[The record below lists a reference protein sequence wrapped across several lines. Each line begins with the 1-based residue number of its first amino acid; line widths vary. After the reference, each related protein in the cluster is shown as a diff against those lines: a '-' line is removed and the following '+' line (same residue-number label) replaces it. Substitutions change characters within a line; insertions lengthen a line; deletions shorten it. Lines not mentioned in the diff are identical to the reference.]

1 MQTIKS
7 VKTLDAAAATVNLA
21 ALDFDGNLGAIAA
34 VLARLDEQA
43 EERGSVD
50 LRIVVFPE
58 LCSTGPG
65 AEDAFLRPAVLKRA
79 LAATLAAAKS
89 VGPDV
94 VATVGLPLAFEGA
107 VYKATAVLR
116 DGTVRGFV
124 CASTLA
130 KPSEARQF
138 ATWPSG
144 KVAELNIGGRAVPV
158 GDLAFVESGTSF
170 AVRTLAE
177 LATEAGERLDP
188 FAAPET
194 LDEKALYAAFD
205 KREISEDEE
214 DAAFWES
221 LAVGKSGEDASTSTV
236 GGISEITE
244 ESAID
249 KGGEIAEDSTLG
261 EGGETAKESP
271 TDEDDETAGNLPTSG
286 DSETTK
292 KTPFNEGGEATGD
305 LPVGEVGEPAE
316 NLPLSEDGGIAQDL
330 AGGSD
335 EENADV
341 VDDETSRPF
350 DRPTSLARLV
360 VEGVLIDAT
369 LGSGRVDAVLCPSA
383 TPFAIGRRERVER
396 ILAKISRRDRNLIVY
411 STPVGVESGAAI
423 FDGGSAL
430 ALDGDVRTAS
440 RFPFVAATFAV
451 NRVESTKTFRFLAS
465 KTNENAKTALN
476 SKELQNVETEKTK
489 EVERGASENESAELA
504 EIIEIAQMMQDAEI
518 AQTLNFDA
526 LDLFE
531 LARLAEINADA
542 EAALAEGD
550 VLTLTSEVCVDWGG
564 EEFCELEEGLEGW
577 ELDDDAP
584 FEEFAR
590 ATALGLF
597 DYMRKSRSRG
607 FALSLSGGADSAT
620 VAALIR
626 FGVKLGRRQLGTRLF
641 LRWLT
646 RYFSA
651 NGALDVF
658 PALASLDAELG
669 EAADAFEN
677 GDASRLAVY
686 LSHSDDAFEPA
697 LHSALESALHSA
709 VEEALLTVGE
719 PTQEVYF
726 GDSAHPVG
734 EEKSAQVAEKEEN
747 AQNAETEKT
756 GNAAESQDAE
766 SVEKTQNKE
775 NEQDAENRA
784 FGGGAIGKEIESET
798 DVLGELEEA
807 GVAKILDGLGEMGKI
822 DGLGGLPQEIDG
834 GENEPSEVGESD
846 RELDALFETLLT
858 SGEPSA
864 SATSCELWA
873 ALEDAL
879 ERRIVEPL
887 LTTVYQA
894 TRNSGDVT
902 RTAAREV
909 AEFCGAKHFEFNVDG
924 IVEAYKTLV
933 ADATGSPFD
942 WTTDDLALQ
951 NIQARSRGPSVW
963 LLANRSGRLLLSTG
977 NRSEVACGYAT
988 MDGDTCGGLSPI
1000 AGIDKAFVR
1009 KWLIWAEKTGALLD
1023 FDDQG
1028 NEIRFKAPALSFI
1041 NDQQPT
1047 AELRPVE
1054 AKQTDEADLMPYAV
1068 LNLFERALIRD
1079 RLDLDAAISRVRTE
1093 AAEAG
1098 IVVDDETLTGWGVRF
1113 ARLWARTQWKRQRY
1127 APGFPIDDYDLS
1139 PNSWTRYPIL
1149 SEGFERE
1156 IADLQGR

>member
-21 ALDFDGNLGAIAA
+21 TLDFDGNLNAIAA
-34 VLARLDEQA
+34 VLAQLDAQA
-43 EERGSVD
+43 EERGPVD

-79 LAATLAAAKS
+79 LATTLAAAKS

-116 DGTVRGFV
+116 DGAVRGFV

-144 KVAELNIGGRAVPV
+144 KVAKLNIGGNSVPV
-158 GDLAFVESGTSF
+158 GDLAFIESGTSF

-177 LATEAGERLDP
+177 LATEAEERLDP
-188 FAAPET
+188 FVAPET
-194 LDEKALYAAFD
+194 LDEKTLYAAFD
-205 KREISEDEE
+205 EREVGEDEE

-221 LAVGKSGEDASTSTV
+221 LAVEETGEDASTSTV
-236 GGISEITE
+236 GGINEIAE
-244 ESAID
+244 EPAID
-249 KGGEIAEDSTLG
+249 KDGEIAKDSTLG
-261 EGGETAKESP
+261 EGGESAKESS
-271 TDEDDETAGNLPTSG
+271 TAEEDETTGN
-286 DSETTK
+286 
-292 KTPFNEGGEATGD
+292 F
-305 LPVGEVGEPAE
+305 
-316 NLPLSEDGGIAQDL
+316 PLSEDGETAENFSVGEDDETTGGLPIDEDGKVAQDL
-330 AGGSD
+330 TDGWD
-335 EENADV
+335 EANVESAADG
-341 VDDETSRPF
+341 TSRPL
-350 DRPTSLARLV
+350 DGSSSDARLV

-383 TPFAIGRRERVER
+383 FPFAIGRRERIER

-430 ALDGDVRTAS
+430 ALDGDVRTAA

-451 NRVESTKTFRFLAS
+451 NRVESTKTFRFWAS
-465 KTNENAKTALN
+465 KNDENVKTAQN
-476 SKELQNVETEKTK
+476 VKELQGAETEGS
-489 EVERGASENESAELA
+489 ERSASENENAELA
-504 EIIEIAQMMQDAEI
+504 EIIEVAQMMQDAEI

-531 LARLAEINADA
+531 LAQLAEINADA
-542 EAALAEGD
+542 ETALAEGD
-550 VLTLTSEVCVDWGG
+550 VLTLASEVCVGWGD
-564 EEFCELEEGLEGW
+564 EALCELGEGLEGW
-577 ELDDDAP
+577 ELDADAP

-651 NGALDVF
+651 NGALDAF
-658 PALASLDAELG
+658 PALAALDAELG

-677 GDASRLAVY
+677 GDASRLAVF

-709 VEEALLTVGE
+709 VEEALLTVDE

-734 EEKSAQVAEKEEN
+734 EEESAQGVEKEED
-747 AQNAETEKT
+747 AQNAEAEKT
-756 GNAAESQDAE
+756 GNAAESQDVE

-775 NEQDAENRA
+775 KGRDAKNETFED
-784 FGGGAIGKEIESET
+784 GAIGKDDESET
-798 DVLGELEEA
+798 NVLGELEEI
-807 GVAKILDGLGEMGKI
+807 GDVEVLDELGEIGEM
-822 DGLGGLPQEIDG
+822 DELGRWAQQVDG
-834 GENEPSEVGESD
+834 GENEPSKEGESD
-846 RELDALFETLLT
+846 RELDALFETLL
-858 SGEPSA
+858 SGGEPSA

-909 AEFCGAKHFEFNVDG
+909 AEFCGAEHFEFDVDG

-933 ADATGSPFD
+933 ADATGTPFD
-942 WTTDDLALQ
+942 WATDDLALQ

-988 MDGDTCGGLSPI
+988 MDGDTCGGLSPL

-1009 KWLIWAEKTGALLD
+1009 KWLIWAEKTGVLLD
-1023 FDDQG
+1023 FDEQG

-1054 AKQTDEADLMPYAV
+1054 AKQTDEADLMPYTV

>member
-7 VKTLDAAAATVNLA
+7 VKTVDAAAATVNLA
-21 ALDFDGNLGAIAA
+21 SLDFDGNLNAIAA
-34 VLARLDEQA
+34 VLAQLDAQA
-43 EERGSVD
+43 EERGPVD

-65 AEDAFLRPAVLKRA
+65 AEDAFLRPGVLKRA
-79 LAATLAAAKS
+79 LATTLAAAKL
-89 VGPDV
+89 VGSDV

-116 DGTVRGFV
+116 DGAVRGFV
-124 CASTLA
+124 CASKSA
-130 KPSEARQF
+130 KPGEARQF

-144 KVAELNIGGRAVPV
+144 KVATLNIGGNAVPV
-158 GDLAFVESGTSF
+158 GDLAFVEAGMSF

-177 LATEAGERLDP
+177 LETEAGERLDP

-194 LDEKALYAAFD
+194 LDEKTLYSAFGE
-205 KREISEDEE
+205 REVGQDEE

-221 LAVGKSGEDASTSTV
+221 LSVEGAGEDAEDALNGEV
-236 GGISEITE
+236 GGI
-244 ESAID
+244 
-249 KGGEIAEDSTLG
+249 GGIGEDAEDALNG
-261 EGGETAKESP
+261 EVGGIGEDAEDALNGEVGGIGETA
-271 TDEDDETAGNLPTSG
+271 EDALN
-286 DSETTK
+286 
-292 KTPFNEGGEATGD
+292 
-305 LPVGEVGEPAE
+305 GEVGGIGETAE
-316 NLPLSEDGGIAQDL
+316 DALNGEG
-330 AGGSD
+330 
-335 EENADV
+335 V
-341 VDDETSRPF
+341 ETGETL
-350 DRPTSLARLV
+350 DRSASAARLV
-360 VEGVLIDAT
+360 VEGVLTDAT
-369 LGSGRVDAVLCPSA
+369 LGAGRVDAVLCPSA
-383 TPFAIGRRERVER
+383 TPFAIGRRERIER
-396 ILAKISRRDRNLIVY
+396 ILAKISRRDRGLIVY

-423 FDGGSAL
+423 FDGGAAL
-430 ALDGDVRTAS
+430 ALDGDVRTAA
-440 RFPFVAATFAV
+440 RFPFVAATFAT
-451 NRVESTKTFRFLAS
+451 NRV
-465 KTNENAKTALN
+465 
-476 SKELQNVETEKTK
+476 
-489 EVERGASENESAELA
+489 
-504 EIIEIAQMMQDAEI
+504 EI
-518 AQTLNFDA
+518 AQTFNFAETGEVSEIAQSAETARAEETTASAEFAQNANQNDASESNVDA
-526 LDLFE
+526 LGLLE
-531 LARLAEINADA
+531 IARLAEIDA
-542 EAALAEGD
+542 EVAAKLENVDLA
-550 VLTLTSEVCVDWGG
+550 TLKTEVCVGWGG
-564 EEFCELEEGLEGW
+564 EEFCELEEGLDGW
-577 ELDDDAP
+577 ELDSDAP

-620 VAALIR
+620 IAALIR

-651 NGALDVF
+651 SGAFDAF
-658 PALASLDAELG
+658 PALAALDAELG
-669 EAADAFEN
+669 AAADAFEN
-677 GDASRLAVY
+677 GDASRLAVFFAR
-686 LSHSDDAFEPA
+686 SDSEFEPA

-709 VEEALLTVGE
+709 VDEALSGPAQPARE
-719 PTQEVYF
+719 IYF
-726 GDSAHPVG
+726 GDCIDCEESAVGKFDEYSELNGADGKETLAVVDAPPVAL
-734 EEKSAQVAEKEEN
+734 EE
-747 AQNAETEKT
+747 
-756 GNAAESQDAE
+756 DAE
-766 SVEKTQNKE
+766 GERGAASRTFAEDGQTGETLPETKADANAFE
-775 NEQDAENRA
+775 N
-784 FGGGAIGKEIESET
+784 GAGNEISSLDLDESGEF
-798 DVLGELEEA
+798 DVDEL
-807 GVAKILDGLGEMGKI
+807 
-822 DGLGGLPQEIDG
+822 
-834 GENEPSEVGESD
+834 N
-846 RELDALFETLLT
+846 ALFETVL
-858 SGEPSA
+858 SGAAPSTLA
-864 SATSCELWA
+864 GDLFD

-909 AEFCGAKHFEFNVDG
+909 AEFCGATHLEFDVDG

-933 ADATGSPFD
+933 ADATGAPFD

-1000 AGIDKAFVR
+1000 SGIDKAFVR

-1047 AELRPVE
+1047 AELRPAE
-1054 AKQTDEADLMPYAV
+1054 AKQTDEADLMPYTV

-1079 RLDLDAAISRVRTE
+1079 RLELDAAILRVREE

-1098 IVVDDETLTGWGVRF
+1098 IGVDDETLTGWGVRF
-1113 ARLWARTQWKRQRY
+1113 CRLWARTQWKRQRY
-1127 APGFPIDDYDLS
+1127 APGFPIDDYDLA

-1156 IADLQGR
+1156 IADLQER

>member
-21 ALDFDGNLGAIAA
+21 SLDFDGNLKAIAA
-34 VLARLDEQA
+34 VLAQLDAQA
-43 EERGSVD
+43 GERGPVD

-79 LAATLAAAKS
+79 LASTLAAAKS
-89 VGPDV
+89 VGPNV

-116 DGTVRGFV
+116 DGAVRGFV

-144 KVAELNIGGRAVPV
+144 KVAKLNIGGNSVPV
-158 GDLAFVESGTSF
+158 GDLAFIESGTSF

-177 LATEAGERLDP
+177 LATEAEERLDP
-188 FAAPET
+188 FVAPET
-194 LDEKALYAAFD
+194 LDEKTLYAAFD
-205 KREISEDEE
+205 EREISQDEE
-214 DAAFWES
+214 DAAFWAT
-221 LAVGKSGEDASTSTV
+221 LTVVGSGEDASTTNETETVEVDEVSKV
-236 GGISEITE
+236 GGI
-244 ESAID
+244 
-249 KGGEIAEDSTLG
+249 
-261 EGGETAKESP
+261 
-271 TDEDDETAGNLPTSG
+271 
-286 DSETTK
+286 
-292 KTPFNEGGEATGD
+292 
-305 LPVGEVGEPAE
+305 GEVGQIGKAGED
-316 NLPLSEDGGIAQDL
+316 SEDGETGQETGNGEDGA
-330 AGGSD
+330 
-335 EENADV
+335 ENADKTPA
-341 VDDETSRPF
+341 DEASQTL
-350 DRPTSLARLV
+350 DRPASAARLV
-360 VEGVLIDAT
+360 VEGVLTDAT
-369 LGSGRVDAVLCPSA
+369 LGSGRVDCVLCPSA

-430 ALDGDVRTAS
+430 ALDGDVRTAT

-451 NRVESTKTFRFLAS
+451 NRVELIKTFQFLSA
-465 KTNENAKTALN
+465 KTNENAKTARI
-476 SKELQNVETEKTK
+476 SKSAQVSQGPETEKAEKT
-489 EVERGASENESAELA
+489 EEAGRDASENKNAEIA

-531 LARLAEINADA
+531 LAQLAEINADA
-542 EAALAEGD
+542 ETALAEGD
-550 VLTLTSEVCVDWGG
+550 VLTLASEVCVGWGD
-564 EEFCELEEGLEGW
+564 EALCELGEGLEGW
-577 ELDDDAP
+577 ELDADAP

-651 NGALDVF
+651 NGALDAF
-658 PALASLDAELG
+658 PALAALDAELG

-677 GDASRLAVY
+677 GDASRLAVF

-709 VEEALLTVGE
+709 VEEALLTVDE

-734 EEKSAQVAEKEEN
+734 EEESAQGVEKEED
-747 AQNAETEKT
+747 AQNAEAEKT
-756 GNAAESQDAE
+756 GNAAESQDVE

-775 NEQDAENRA
+775 KGRDAKNETFED
-784 FGGGAIGKEIESET
+784 GAIGKDDESET
-798 DVLGELEEA
+798 NVLGELEEI
-807 GVAKILDGLGEMGKI
+807 GDVEVLDELGEIGEM
-822 DGLGGLPQEIDG
+822 DELGRWAQQVDG
-834 GENEPSEVGESD
+834 GENEPSKEGESD
-846 RELDALFETLLT
+846 RELDALFETLL
-858 SGEPSA
+858 SGGEPSA

-909 AEFCGAKHFEFNVDG
+909 AEFCGAEHFEFDVDG

-933 ADATGSPFD
+933 ADATGTPFD
-942 WTTDDLALQ
+942 WATDDLALQ

-1009 KWLIWAEKTGALLD
+1009 KWLIWAEKTGVLLD

-1028 NEIRFKAPALSFI
+1028 NEIRFKTPALSFI
-1041 NDQQPT
+1041 SDQQPT
-1047 AELRPVE
+1047 AELRPAE
-1054 AKQTDEADLMPYAV
+1054 AKQTDEADLMPYTV

-1079 RLDLDAAISRVRTE
+1079 RLELDAAISRVRTE

>member
-21 ALDFDGNLGAIAA
+21 SLDFDGNLKAIAA
-34 VLARLDEQA
+34 VLAQLDAQA
-43 EERGSVD
+43 GERGPVD

-79 LAATLAAAKS
+79 LASTLAAAKS
-89 VGPDV
+89 VGPNV

-116 DGTVRGFV
+116 DGAVRGFV

-144 KVAELNIGGRAVPV
+144 KVASLNIEGCAVPV
-158 GDLAFVESGTSF
+158 GDLAFVESGASF

-188 FAAPET
+188 FVAPET
-194 LDEKALYAAFD
+194 LDEKTLYAAFD
-205 KREISEDEE
+205 EREISQDEE
-214 DAAFWES
+214 DAAFWAT
-221 LAVGKSGEDASTSTV
+221 LTVVGSGEDASTTNETETVEVDEVSKV
-236 GGISEITE
+236 GGI
-244 ESAID
+244 
-249 KGGEIAEDSTLG
+249 
-261 EGGETAKESP
+261 
-271 TDEDDETAGNLPTSG
+271 
-286 DSETTK
+286 
-292 KTPFNEGGEATGD
+292 
-305 LPVGEVGEPAE
+305 GEVGQIGKAGED
-316 NLPLSEDGGIAQDL
+316 SEDGETGQETGNGEDGA
-330 AGGSD
+330 
-335 EENADV
+335 ENADKTPA
-341 VDDETSRPF
+341 DEASQTL
-350 DRPTSLARLV
+350 DRPASAARLV
-360 VEGVLIDAT
+360 VEGVLTDAT
-369 LGSGRVDAVLCPSA
+369 LGSGRVDCVLCPSA

-430 ALDGDVRTAS
+430 ALDGDVRTAT

-451 NRVESTKTFRFLAS
+451 NRVELIKTFQFLSA
-465 KTNENAKTALN
+465 KTNENAKTARI
-476 SKELQNVETEKTK
+476 SKSAQVSQGPETEKAEKT
-489 EVERGASENESAELA
+489 EEAGRDASENKNAEIA

-531 LARLAEINADA
+531 LAQLAEIDA
-542 EAALAEGD
+542 EAEVALAEGD
-550 VLTLTSEVCVDWGG
+550 VLTLTSEVCVDWGD
-564 EEFCELEEGLEGW
+564 EAFCELDEGLEGW
-577 ELDDDAP
+577 ELDADAP

-590 ATALGLF
+590 AIALGLF

-620 VAALIR
+620 IAALIR
-626 FGVKLGRRQLGTRLF
+626 LGVKLGRRQLGTRLF

-651 NGALDVF
+651 NGALDAF
-658 PALASLDAELG
+658 PALAALDSELG
-669 EAADAFEN
+669 EIADAFEN
-677 GDASRLAVY
+677 GDASRLAVF

-697 LHSALESALHSA
+697 LHSALESILHLS
-709 VEEALLTVGE
+709 VEEALQTAGE
-719 PTQEVYF
+719 PAQEIYF
-726 GDSAHPVG
+726 GDPVRP
-734 EEKSAQVAEKEEN
+734 EEFSENAQSPQFVEGEEN
-747 AQNAETEKT
+747 AQSAESEESE
-756 GNAAESQDAE
+756 NAAAPEEIDGDENARSGESGR
-766 SVEKTQNKE
+766 NKE
-775 NEQDAENRA
+775 NK
-784 FGGGAIGKEIESET
+784 GGGDSENVAVCEEDKIENAILGEFEGLDDAGSWGELNKIDETGELGDLAQEDDAGSGESSEESE
-798 DVLGELEEA
+798 D
-807 GVAKILDGLGEMGKI
+807 
-822 DGLGGLPQEIDG
+822 
-834 GENEPSEVGESD
+834 D
-846 RELDALFETLLT
+846 RNLDALFESFLA

-864 SATSCELWA
+864 LTTSCEHWA
-873 ALEDAL
+873 ALENAL

-909 AEFCGAKHFEFNVDG
+909 AEFCGATHLEFDVDG

-933 ADATGSPFD
+933 ADATGTPFD
-942 WTTDDLALQ
+942 WATDDLALQ

-988 MDGDTCGGLSPI
+988 MDGDTCGGLSPL

-1009 KWLIWAEKTGALLD
+1009 KWLIWAEKTGVLLD
-1023 FDDQG
+1023 FDEQG

-1054 AKQTDEADLMPYAV
+1054 AKQTDEADLMPYTV

-1156 IADLQGR
+1156 IADLQAR

>member
-1 MQTIKS
+1 MQVIKS

-21 ALDFDGNLGAIAA
+21 TLDFDGNLNAIAA
-34 VLARLDEQA
+34 VLAQLDAQA
-43 EERGSVD
+43 EERGPVD

-79 LAATLAAAKS
+79 LASTLAAAKS
-89 VGPDV
+89 VGPNV
-94 VATVGLPLAFEGA
+94 VATVGLPLAFDGA

-116 DGTVRGFV
+116 DGAVRGFV

-144 KVAELNIGGRAVPV
+144 KVAELNIGGNSVPV
-158 GDLAFVESGTSF
+158 GDLAFAEAGTSF
-170 AVRTLAE
+170 GVRTLAE

-188 FAAPET
+188 FVAPET
-194 LDEKALYAAFD
+194 LDEKTLYAAFD
-205 KREISEDEE
+205 EREVGEDAE

-221 LAVGKSGEDASTSTV
+221 LSVEESGEDASTAAELENA
-236 GGISEITE
+236 GNSEI
-244 ESAID
+244 
-249 KGGEIAEDSTLG
+249 
-261 EGGETAKESP
+261 GETA
-271 TDEDDETAGNLPTSG
+271 
-286 DSETTK
+286 
-292 KTPFNEGGEATGD
+292 
-305 LPVGEVGEPAE
+305 
-316 NLPLSEDGGIAQDL
+316 EDG
-330 AGGSD
+330 AG
-335 EENADV
+335 V
-341 VDDETSRPF
+341 ETGETL
-350 DRPTSLARLV
+350 DRPASAARLV
-360 VEGVLIDAT
+360 VEGVLTDAT
-369 LGSGRVDAVLCPSA
+369 LGSGRVDCVLCPSA

-396 ILAKISRRDRNLIVY
+396 ILAKISRRDRNLLVY

-430 ALDGDVRTAS
+430 ALDGDVRTAA

-451 NRVESTKTFRFLAS
+451 NRVEIAQTF
-465 KTNENAKTALN
+465 
-476 SKELQNVETEKTK
+476 
-489 EVERGASENESAELA
+489 ELA
-504 EIIEIAQMMQDAEI
+504 EIAEATQKKENVEATEPATNVDALGLLEIARLAELDAEI
-518 AQTLNFDA
+518 A
-526 LDLFE
+526 
-531 LARLAEINADA
+531 
-542 EAALAEGD
+542 AALERVD
-550 VLTLTSEVCVDWGG
+550 LTTLKSEVCVDWGG

-577 ELDDDAP
+577 ELDADAA

-620 VAALIR
+620 IAALIR
-626 FGVKLGRRQLGTRLF
+626 IGVKLGRRQLGTRLF

-646 RYFSA
+646 RCFSA
-651 NGALDVF
+651 NGSLDAF
-658 PALASLDAELG
+658 PALAALDAELG
-669 EAADAFEN
+669 DAADAFEN
-677 GDASRLAVY
+677 GDASRLAVFFA
-686 LSHSDDAFEPA
+686 HSDADFEPA

-709 VEEALLTVGE
+709 VDEALSTPAQ
-719 PTQEVYF
+719 PTREIYF
-726 GDSAHPVG
+726 GDCIDCDGADDALLNDEPTVV
-734 EEKSAQVAEKEEN
+734 EETTDFDESETLGDAQSSSLDEN
-747 AQNAETEKT
+747 AEEPTVVEE
-756 GNAAESQDAE
+756 G
-766 SVEKTQNKE
+766 SVEELLFGEDGQNKE
-775 NEQDAENRA
+775 NGEILPDAEEGGSA
-784 FGGGAIGKEIESET
+784 FELGVEKGLSSLEIGDDEINVE
-798 DVLGELEEA
+798 EL
-807 GVAKILDGLGEMGKI
+807 
-822 DGLGGLPQEIDG
+822 
-834 GENEPSEVGESD
+834 N
-846 RELDALFETLLT
+846 ALFETLLT
-858 SGEPSA
+858 SDKPA
-864 SATSCELWA
+864 ALATSCELCA

-909 AEFCGAKHFEFNVDG
+909 AEFCGATHLEFDVDG

-933 ADATGSPFD
+933 ADATGTPFD
-942 WTTDDLALQ
+942 WATDDLALQ

-1000 AGIDKAFVR
+1000 SGIDKAFVR
-1009 KWLIWAEKTGALLD
+1009 KWLIWAEKTGVLLD
-1023 FDDQG
+1023 FDEQG

-1054 AKQTDEADLMPYAV
+1054 AKQTDEADLMPYTV

-1093 AAEAG
+1093 AAEAAEAG
-1098 IVVDDETLTGWGVRF
+1098 IVVDDETLIGWGVRF

>member
-21 ALDFDGNLGAIAA
+21 SLDFDGNLNAIAA
-34 VLARLDEQA
+34 VLAQLDAQA
-43 EERGSVD
+43 EERGPVD

-79 LAATLAAAKS
+79 LASTLAAAKS
-89 VGPDV
+89 VGPNV

-116 DGTVRGFV
+116 DGAVRGFV

-144 KVAELNIGGRAVPV
+144 KVASLNIEGRDVPV
-158 GDLAFVESGTSF
+158 GDLAFVEAGTSF
-170 AVRTLAE
+170 AVRTLAA
-177 LATEAGERLDP
+177 LAIEAEERLDP
-188 FAAPET
+188 FVAPET
-194 LDEKALYAAFD
+194 LDEKALYAAFAE
-205 KREISEDEE
+205 REIGKDAE

-221 LAVGKSGEDASTSTV
+221 LSVEEIGEDASTAAES
-236 GGISEITE
+236 GNAGNSEI
-244 ESAID
+244 
-249 KGGEIAEDSTLG
+249 
-261 EGGETAKESP
+261 GETA
-271 TDEDDETAGNLPTSG
+271 
-286 DSETTK
+286 
-292 KTPFNEGGEATGD
+292 
-305 LPVGEVGEPAE
+305 
-316 NLPLSEDGGIAQDL
+316 EDGA
-330 AGGSD
+330 S
-335 EENADV
+335 V
-341 VDDETSRPF
+341 ETGETL
-350 DRPTSLARLV
+350 DRPASAARLV
-360 VEGVLIDAT
+360 VEGVLTDAT

-383 TPFAIGRRERVER
+383 TPFAIGRRERIER
-396 ILAKISRRDRNLIVY
+396 ILAKISRRDRDLIVY

-430 ALDGDVRTAS
+430 ALDGDVRTAT

-451 NRVESTKTFRFLAS
+451 NR
-465 KTNENAKTALN
+465 
-476 SKELQNVETEKTK
+476 
-489 EVERGASENESAELA
+489 
-504 EIIEIAQMMQDAEI
+504 IEIAQTFEFAELAGT
-518 AQTLNFDA
+518 AQMEESAEAAEVAQFVAEGGATETEVDA
-526 LDLFE
+526 LGLLE
-531 LARLAEINADA
+531 VARLAEIDA
-542 EAALAEGD
+542 EVAAALESVELTTLKSAICVGWGDEG
-550 VLTLTSEVCVDWGG
+550 L
-564 EEFCELEEGLEGW
+564 CELEEGLEGW
-577 ELDDDAP
+577 ELDADAA

-620 VAALIR
+620 IAALIR
-626 FGVKLGRRQLGTRLF
+626 FGVKMGRRQLGTRLF

-651 NGALDVF
+651 NGALDAF
-658 PALASLDAELG
+658 PALAALDAELG
-669 EAADAFEN
+669 VAADAFEN

-686 LSHSDDAFEPA
+686 FAQADAAFEPA
-697 LHSALESALHSA
+697 LHSALESALDSAVDEALAAPAQPTREIYFGDCIDCDGAGDALLNDEPTVVEETTDFDEPETPADAQPSSFEENAEETTA
-709 VEEALLTVGE
+709 VEEDAVEELLFGEDGQNKGNGETLSDAEEDGAAFEIGVEKELSSLEIGDDEINVEELNALL
-719 PTQEVYF
+719 
-726 GDSAHPVG
+726 
-734 EEKSAQVAEKEEN
+734 
-747 AQNAETEKT
+747 
-756 GNAAESQDAE
+756 
-766 SVEKTQNKE
+766 
-775 NEQDAENRA
+775 
-784 FGGGAIGKEIESET
+784 
-798 DVLGELEEA
+798 
-807 GVAKILDGLGEMGKI
+807 
-822 DGLGGLPQEIDG
+822 
-834 GENEPSEVGESD
+834 
-846 RELDALFETLLT
+846 ETLLT
-858 SGEPSA
+858 SDEPA
-864 SATSCELWA
+864 ALATSCELCA

-909 AEFCGAKHFEFNVDG
+909 AEFCGATYLEFDVDE

-933 ADATGSPFD
+933 ADATGTPFD
-942 WTTDDLALQ
+942 WATDDLALQ

-1023 FDDQG
+1023 FDEVG

-1047 AELRPVE
+1047 AELRPAE
-1054 AKQTDEADLMPYAV
+1054 AKQTDEADLMPYTV

-1113 ARLWARTQWKRQRY
+1113 CRLWARTQWKRQRY

>member
-1 MQTIKS
+1 MRTIKS
-7 VKTLDAAAATVNLA
+7 IKTLDAAATTVNLA
-21 ALDFDGNLGAIAA
+21 SLDFDGNLNAIAA
-34 VLARLDEQA
+34 ILAQLDAQA
-43 EERGSVD
+43 EERGAVD
-50 LRIVVFPE
+50 LRVVVFPE

-65 AEDAFLRPAVLKRA
+65 AEDAFLRPGVLKRA

-89 VGPDV
+89 VGAGV

-116 DGTVRGFV
+116 GGTVRGFV

-138 ATWPSG
+138 ATWPAG
-144 KVAELNIGGRAVPV
+144 KIATLNIGDAAVPV
-158 GDLAFVESGTSF
+158 GDLAFIEEGTSF

-177 LATEAGERLDP
+177 LAAGTGERLDP
-188 FAAPET
+188 FVATET
-194 LDEKALYAAFD
+194 LDEKTLYSAFCE
-205 KREISEDEE
+205 RETDQDEE

-221 LAVGKSGEDASTSTV
+221 LTVEETGENAARETAAENNETSEDAGAAESLPRGED
-236 GGISEITE
+236 
-244 ESAID
+244 
-249 KGGEIAEDSTLG
+249 
-261 EGGETAKESP
+261 GETERDATPDWGEENGE
-271 TDEDDETAGNLPTSG
+271 TGDET
-286 DSETTK
+286 
-292 KTPFNEGGEATGD
+292 
-305 LPVGEVGEPAE
+305 VC
-316 NLPLSEDGGIAQDL
+316 PL
-330 AGGSD
+330 
-335 EENADV
+335 
-341 VDDETSRPF
+341 
-350 DRPTSLARLV
+350 DRPTSTARLV
-360 VEGVLIDAT
+360 VEGVLTDAT
-369 LGSGRVDAVLCPSA
+369 LGSGRVDCVLCPSA
-383 TPFAIGRRERVER
+383 TPFAIGRRERIER
-396 ILAKISRRDRNLIVY
+396 VLAKISRRDRNLIVY

-430 ALDGDVRTAS
+430 ALDGDVRTAT

-451 NRVESTKTFRFLAS
+451 NRVELTKTFRFSSLS
-465 KTNENAKTALN
+465 VAK
-476 SKELQNVETEKTK
+476 SGGNVETEKRK
-489 EVERGASENESAELA
+489 EANDASQLENASVS
-504 EIIEIAQMMQDAEI
+504 EILEIAQIMQDAEI
-518 AQTLNFDA
+518 ARTLNFDA

-531 LARLAEINADA
+531 LARFAEINADA
-542 EAALAEGD
+542 ALVEGD
-550 VLTLTSEVCVDWGG
+550 VLTLASEVCVGWGS

-577 ELDDDAP
+577 ELDSDAP

-597 DYMRKSRSRG
+597 DYMRKSRSKG

-620 VAALIR
+620 IAALIR

-641 LRWLT
+641 LRWLA
-646 RYFSA
+646 RPFSED
-651 NGALDVF
+651 GSLDAF
-658 PALASLDAELG
+658 PALAALDAELG

-677 GDASRLAVY
+677 GDASRLAVL
-686 LSHSDDAFEPA
+686 LSHTDAAFEPA
-697 LHSALESALHSA
+697 LHSALESALRSA
-709 VEEALLTVGE
+709 VEEALLTPAE
-719 PTQEVYF
+719 PTREIYF
-726 GDSAHPVG
+726 GDCVDCG
-734 EEKSAQVAEKEEN
+734 ETAGSNGDEFDDCAEFDETKEGDAGTKERELVEAPENAADGLEADEAARWGSLETNAEETNAVDANPAFEEN
-747 AQNAETEKT
+747 ERD
-756 GNAAESQDAE
+756 GDAE
-766 SVEKTQNKE
+766 ANAFIGGDENKILAPE
-775 NEQDAENRA
+775 SLEDAE
-784 FGGGAIGKEIESET
+784 IDDE
-798 DVLGELEEA
+798 EL
-807 GVAKILDGLGEMGKI
+807 
-822 DGLGGLPQEIDG
+822 
-834 GENEPSEVGESD
+834 N
-846 RELDALFETLLT
+846 ALFETVL
-858 SGEPSA
+858 SGASPSPIA
-864 SATSCELWA
+864 VDLID

-909 AEFCGAKHFEFNVDG
+909 AEFCGATRLEFDVDG
-924 IVEAYKTLV
+924 IVEAYKRLV
-933 ADATGSPFD
+933 ADATGTPFD
-942 WTTDDLALQ
+942 WATDDLALQ

-1000 AGIDKAFVR
+1000 SGIDKAFVR

-1054 AKQTDEADLMPYAV
+1054 AKQTDEADLMPYTV

-1079 RLDLDAAISRVRTE
+1079 RLELDAAISRVRTE

-1113 ARLWARTQWKRQRY
+1113 CRLWTRTQWKRQRY

>member
-21 ALDFDGNLGAIAA
+21 SLDFDGNLNAIAA
-34 VLARLDEQA
+34 VLAQLDAQA
-43 EERGSVD
+43 EERGAVD
-50 LRIVVFPE
+50 LRIVVFPD

-79 LAATLAAAKS
+79 LASTLAAAKL
-89 VGPDV
+89 VGANV

-144 KVAELNIGGRAVPV
+144 KVAELNIEGRAVPV
-158 GDLAFVESGTSF
+158 GDLAFVEAGTAF

-177 LATEAGERLDP
+177 LANEAGERFDP

-194 LDEKALYAAFD
+194 LDEKALYAAFNE
-205 KREISEDEE
+205 REISEDEK

-221 LAVGKSGEDASTSTV
+221 LTVDEISEDATAATV
-236 GGISEITE
+236 
-244 ESAID
+244 
-249 KGGEIAEDSTLG
+249 AEDNKNS
-261 EGGETAKESP
+261 ETS
-271 TDEDDETAGNLPTSG
+271 ETAGNASDGEDAEAASDGGNSENSGNDKTS
-286 DSETTK
+286 EV
-292 KTPFNEGGEATGD
+292 
-305 LPVGEVGEPAE
+305 LPV
-316 NLPLSEDGGIAQDL
+316 NEDGEIAQDL
-330 AGGSD
+330 TDDCG
-335 EENADV
+335 EENAV
-341 VDDETSRPF
+341 ADEASRPL
-350 DRPTSLARLV
+350 DRPTSSARLV
-360 VEGVLIDAT
+360 VEGVLTAAT

-396 ILAKISRRDRNLIVY
+396 ILTKISRRDRNLIVY

-430 ALDGDVRTAS
+430 ALDGDVRTAA

-451 NRVESTKTFRFLAS
+451 NRVESTKTFQFLG
-465 KTNENAKTALN
+465 AKTGEDAKN
-476 SKELQNVETEKTK
+476 AQNGVKTPQKAKAEETE
-489 EVERGASENESAELA
+489 EAERVASESGNADFA
-504 EIIEIAQMMQDAEI
+504 EIVEIAQMMQDAEI

-531 LARLAEINADA
+531 LARLAEINAEA
-542 EAALAEGD
+542 EVALADGD

-577 ELDDDAP
+577 ELDADAP

-590 ATALGLF
+590 AVALGLF

-651 NGALDVF
+651 NGSLDAF
-658 PALASLDAELG
+658 PALAALDAELG

-677 GDASRLAVY
+677 GDASRLAVF
-686 LSHSDDAFEPA
+686 LAHSDDAFEPA

-709 VEEALLTVGE
+709 VEEALQTVGE
-719 PTQEVYF
+719 PAREIYF
-726 GDSAHPVG
+726 GDSAHSLGVSETPQG
-734 EEKSAQVAEKEEN
+734 AQTA
-747 AQNAETEKT
+747 
-756 GNAAESQDAE
+756 QDAE
-766 SVEKTQNKE
+766 AEEARNVAESEKSEGGEKAQNEENGQNAGNEALGNDAVCEE
-775 NEQDAENRA
+775 NETENVLDDLDVAE
-784 FGGGAIGKEIESET
+784 I
-798 DVLGELEEA
+798 LGEF
-807 GVAKILDGLGEMGKI
+807 DGADKTGELG
-822 DGLGGLPQEIDG
+822 GLGGLAQEVDG
-834 GENEPSEVGESD
+834 GETESSEEVESD
-846 RELDALFETLLT
+846 RELDALFETLL
-858 SGEPSA
+858 SGGEPSTA
-864 SATSCELWA
+864 ATSCELWA

-909 AEFCGAKHFEFNVDG
+909 AEFCGAKHFEFDVDE

-933 ADATGSPFD
+933 ADATGAPFD
-942 WTTDDLALQ
+942 WATDDLALQ

-988 MDGDTCGGLSPI
+988 MDGDTCGGLSPL

-1047 AELRPVE
+1047 AELRPG
-1054 AKQTDEADLMPYAV
+1054 KQTDEADLMPYTV

-1113 ARLWARTQWKRQRY
+1113 CRFWARTQWKRQRY
-1127 APGFPIDDYDLS
+1127 APGFSVDDYDLS

-1156 IADLQGR
+1156 IADLQER

>member
-1 MQTIKS
+1 MRTIKS

-21 ALDFDGNLGAIAA
+21 SLDFDGNLNAIAA
-34 VLARLDEQA
+34 VLTQLDAQA
-43 EERGSVD
+43 EERDPVD

-79 LAATLAAAKS
+79 LASTLAAAKS
-89 VGPDV
+89 VGADV
-94 VATVGLPLAFEGA
+94 VATVGLPLAFDGA

-116 DGTVRGFV
+116 DGAVRGFV

-130 KPSEARQF
+130 KSSDARQF
-138 ATWPSG
+138 AAWPAG
-144 KVAELNIGGRAVPV
+144 KVATLNIGDVAVPV
-158 GDLAFVESGTSF
+158 GDLAFVEAGTSF

-188 FAAPET
+188 FVAPET
-194 LDEKALYAAFD
+194 LDEKALYASFAE
-205 KREISEDEE
+205 REIGEDAEDAE

-221 LAVGKSGEDASTSTV
+221 LSVEESGEDASTAAES
-236 GGISEITE
+236 GNAGNSEI
-244 ESAID
+244 
-249 KGGEIAEDSTLG
+249 
-261 EGGETAKESP
+261 GETA
-271 TDEDDETAGNLPTSG
+271 
-286 DSETTK
+286 
-292 KTPFNEGGEATGD
+292 
-305 LPVGEVGEPAE
+305 
-316 NLPLSEDGGIAQDL
+316 EDG
-330 AGGSD
+330 AG
-335 EENADV
+335 V
-341 VDDETSRPF
+341 ETGETL
-350 DRPTSLARLV
+350 DRPASSSRLV
-360 VEGVLIDAT
+360 VEGVLTDAT
-369 LGSGRVDAVLCPSA
+369 LGSGRVDCVLSPSA
-383 TPFAIGRRERVER
+383 TPFAIGRRERIER

-430 ALDGDVRTAS
+430 ALDGDVRTAT
-440 RFPFVAATFAV
+440 RFPFVAATFAT
-451 NRVESTKTFRFLAS
+451 NRV
-465 KTNENAKTALN
+465 
-476 SKELQNVETEKTK
+476 
-489 EVERGASENESAELA
+489 
-504 EIIEIAQMMQDAEI
+504 EI
-518 AQTLNFDA
+518 AQTFNFSESAEVAQNADA
-526 LDLFE
+526 LGLLE
-531 LARLAEINADA
+531 VARLAEIDA
-542 EAALAEGD
+542 EVAAALENVD
-550 VLTLTSEVCVDWGG
+550 LTTLKSEVCVDWGG
-564 EEFCELEEGLEGW
+564 EELCELEEGLEGW
-577 ELDDDAP
+577 ELDADAP

-620 VAALIR
+620 IAALIR
-626 FGVKLGRRQLGTRLF
+626 FGVKWGRRQLGTRLF

-646 RYFSA
+646 RYFSST
-651 NGALDVF
+651 GSLDAF
-658 PALASLDAELG
+658 PALAALDAELG
-669 EAADAFEN
+669 AAADAFEN
-677 GDASRLAVY
+677 GDASRLAVFFA
-686 LSHSDDAFEPA
+686 HSDADFEPA

-709 VEEALLTVGE
+709 VDEALSTPAQ
-719 PTQEVYF
+719 PTREIYF
-726 GDSAHPVG
+726 GDCIDCDGAVDALLNDEPTVV
-734 EEKSAQVAEKEEN
+734 EETTDFDAAETPADAQPSSLEEN
-747 AQNAETEKT
+747 AEEATAGEEC
-756 GNAAESQDAE
+756 AAENLPFEENEKEGQDGETLPDAKDE
-766 SVEKTQNKE
+766 SVAFENGVE
-775 NEQDAENRA
+775 NENKSLELSAED
-784 FGGGAIGKEIESET
+784 EINA
-798 DVLGELEEA
+798 DEL
-807 GVAKILDGLGEMGKI
+807 
-822 DGLGGLPQEIDG
+822 
-834 GENEPSEVGESD
+834 N
-846 RELDALFETLLT
+846 ALFETLLT
-858 SGEPSA
+858 SDAPSA
-864 SATSCELWA
+864 LATSCELCA

-909 AEFCGAKHFEFNVDG
+909 AEFCGATHLEFDVDG

-933 ADATGSPFD
+933 ADATGTPFD
-942 WTTDDLALQ
+942 WATDDLALQ

-1000 AGIDKAFVR
+1000 SGIDKAFVR

-1023 FDDQG
+1023 FDEEG

-1054 AKQTDEADLMPYAV
+1054 AKQTDEADLMPYTV

-1079 RLDLDAAISRVRTE
+1079 RLELDAAISRVRTE

-1156 IADLQGR
+1156 IADLQER

>member
-21 ALDFDGNLGAIAA
+21 SLDFDGNLNAIAA
-34 VLARLDEQA
+34 VLAQLDAQA
-43 EERGSVD
+43 GERGPVD
-50 LRIVVFPE
+50 LRVVVFPE

-79 LAATLAAAKS
+79 LASTLAAAKS
-89 VGPDV
+89 VGPNV

-107 VYKATAVLR
+107 VYKATAFLR
-116 DGTVRGFV
+116 DGEVRGFV

-138 ATWPSG
+138 ATWPPG
-144 KVAELNIGGRAVPV
+144 KVAALNIEGRAVPA
-158 GDLAFVESGTSF
+158 GDLAFVESGASF

-188 FAAPET
+188 FVAPET
-194 LDEKALYAAFD
+194 LDEKTLYAAFD
-205 KREISEDEE
+205 EREISQDEE
-214 DAAFWES
+214 DAAFWET
-221 LAVGKSGEDASTSTV
+221 LTVAGSGEDASTTNEAEINEVDEV
-236 GGISEITE
+236 GEVE
-244 ESAID
+244 QA
-249 KGGEIAEDSTLG
+249 GEVG
-261 EGGETAKESP
+261 
-271 TDEDDETAGNLPTSG
+271 EDDETGKEPGNG
-286 DSETTK
+286 DKTTAD
-292 KTPFNEGGEATGD
+292 EASQT
-305 LPVGEVGEPAE
+305 L
-316 NLPLSEDGGIAQDL
+316 
-330 AGGSD
+330 
-335 EENADV
+335 
-341 VDDETSRPF
+341 
-350 DRPTSLARLV
+350 DRPASSARLV
-360 VEGVLIDAT
+360 VEGVLTDAT
-369 LGSGRVDAVLCPSA
+369 LGSGRVDCVLCPGA

-430 ALDGDVRTAS
+430 ALGGDVRTAT

-451 NRVESTKTFRFLAS
+451 NRVELTKAFSFSAAEKDKNRENAQNKKGGATG
-465 KTNENAKTALN
+465 KTEEVESVAPKNENAVL
-476 SKELQNVETEKTK
+476 S
-489 EVERGASENESAELA
+489 
-504 EIIEIAQMMQDAEI
+504 EIIEIAQMTRDAEF
-518 AQTLNFDA
+518 AQALNFDA

-531 LARLAEINADA
+531 LAQLAETNADA
-542 EAALAEGD
+542 EAALTEGD
-550 VLTLTSEVCVDWGG
+550 VLSLTSEVCVDWGG

-577 ELDDDAP
+577 ELDADAA

-620 VAALIR
+620 IAALIR
-626 FGVKLGRRQLGTRLF
+626 IGVKLGRRQLGTRLF

-651 NGALDVF
+651 TGSLDAF
-658 PALASLDAELG
+658 PALAALDAELG

-677 GDASRLAVY
+677 GDASRLAVF
-686 LSHSDDAFEPA
+686 LAHSDDAFEPA

-709 VEEALLTVGE
+709 VDEALSAPTE
-719 PTQEVYF
+719 PAREIYF
-726 GDSAHPVG
+726 GDCIDCGLTSDENWDEIGGFGEVG
-734 EEKSAQVAEKEEN
+734 KVD
-747 AQNAETEKT
+747 ET
-756 GNAAESQDAE
+756 
-766 SVEKTQNKE
+766 
-775 NEQDAENRA
+775 
-784 FGGGAIGKEIESET
+784 
-798 DVLGELEEA
+798 
-807 GVAKILDGLGEMGKI
+807 DGLGKVGKI
-822 DGLGGLPQEIDG
+822 SGFGELDKVDEVDKTDEFGEFGVVGDSDASVDAQPVALEKDAEEESGAASRLLDEENRQNDETLSVAKDDANSPESDVENEIASLNW
-834 GENEPSEVGESD
+834 GENG
-846 RELDALFETLLT
+846 ELDDEELNALFETVLSGAAPSTAAGDLLD
-858 SGEPSA
+858 
-864 SATSCELWA
+864 

-909 AEFCGAKHFEFNVDG
+909 AEFCGATHLEFDVDG

-933 ADATGSPFD
+933 ADATGTPFD
-942 WTTDDLALQ
+942 WATDDLALQ

-1009 KWLIWAEKTGALLD
+1009 KWLIWAEKTGVLLD

-1047 AELRPVE
+1047 AELRPIE
-1054 AKQTDEADLMPYAV
+1054 AKQTDEADLMPYTV

-1079 RLDLDAAISRVRTE
+1079 RLELDAAISRVRTE

-1113 ARLWARTQWKRQRY
+1113 VRLWGRTQWKRQRY

-1156 IADLQGR
+1156 IADLRGR

>member
-21 ALDFDGNLGAIAA
+21 SLDFDGNLNAIAA

-43 EERGSVD
+43 EERGAAD
-50 LRIVVFPE
+50 LRVVVFPE

-89 VGPDV
+89 VGPNV

-107 VYKATAVLR
+107 VYKAIAVLR
-116 DGTVRGFV
+116 DGAVRGFV

-158 GDLAFVESGTSF
+158 GDLAFVEAGASF

-188 FAAPET
+188 FAAAET
-194 LDEKALYAAFD
+194 LDEKTLYSAFD
-205 KREISEDEE
+205 EREISQDEE

-221 LAVGKSGEDASTSTV
+221 LAVEENGEDASIAQETENGEDASTAPETENGEDAST
-236 GGISEITE
+236 
-244 ESAID
+244 AQ
-249 KGGEIAEDSTLG
+249 
-261 EGGETAKESP
+261 ET
-271 TDEDDETAGNLPTSG
+271 GN
-286 DSETTK
+286 
-292 KTPFNEGGEATGD
+292 N
-305 LPVGEVGEPAE
+305 EVGEIREETENGETFAE
-316 NLPLSEDGGIAQDL
+316 TPQTLY
-330 AGGSD
+330 
-335 EENADV
+335 
-341 VDDETSRPF
+341 
-350 DRPTSLARLV
+350 RPTSLARLV
-360 VEGVLIDAT
+360 VEGVLTAAT
-369 LGSGRVDAVLCPSA
+369 LGASRVDCVLCPSA

-430 ALDGDVRTAS
+430 ALDGDVRTAA

-451 NRVESTKTFRFLAS
+451 NRVELMKTFRFLATKPNES
-465 KTNENAKTALN
+465 GKTARSEKDAEAAKVKETERTEESEQVAPKAENADF
-476 SKELQNVETEKTK
+476 
-489 EVERGASENESAELA
+489 A
-504 EIIEIAQMMQDAEI
+504 EIVEIAQMMQDVEF

-531 LARLAEINADA
+531 LAQLAEINADA
-542 EAALAEGD
+542 EIALAEGD
-550 VLTLTSEVCVDWGG
+550 VLTLTSEFCVDWGD

-577 ELDDDAP
+577 ELDDDAA

-590 ATALGLF
+590 ATALALF

-620 VAALIR
+620 IAALIR
-626 FGVKLGRRQLGTRLF
+626 IGVKLGRRQLGTRLF

-651 NGALDVF
+651 NGSLAAF
-658 PALASLDAELG
+658 PALAALDAELG
-669 EAADAFEN
+669 DAADAFEN
-677 GDASRLAVY
+677 GDASRLAVF
-686 LSHSDDAFEPA
+686 LAHSDAEFEPA

-709 VEEALLTVGE
+709 VDEALATPAQPPRE
-719 PTQEVYF
+719 IYF
-726 GDSAHPVG
+726 GDCIDCGTSAPDNFDEYNELTACDG
-734 EEKSAQVAEKEEN
+734 EETPVDAQPVAFEKDAEEERDVASRPLDEEN
-747 AQNAETEKT
+747 GQNGETL
-756 GNAAESQDAE
+756 SDAE
-766 SVEKTQNKE
+766 DGANPLEGDVD
-775 NEQDAENRA
+775 NEIASLA
-784 FGGGAIGKEIESET
+784 
-798 DVLGELEEA
+798 LGEK
-807 GVAKILDGLGEMGKI
+807 G
-822 DGLGGLPQEIDG
+822 
-834 GENEPSEVGESD
+834 
-846 RELDALFETLLT
+846 ELDDEELNALFETVLSGAAPSTVAGDLLD
-858 SGEPSA
+858 
-864 SATSCELWA
+864 

-887 LTTVYQA
+887 LATVYQA

-909 AEFCGAKHFEFNVDG
+909 AEFCGATHLEFDVDG

-933 ADATGSPFD
+933 ADATGTPFD
-942 WTTDDLALQ
+942 WATDDLALQ

-1000 AGIDKAFVR
+1000 SGIDKAFVR
-1009 KWLIWAEKTGALLD
+1009 KWLVWAEKTGVLLD
-1023 FDDQG
+1023 FDDDG
-1028 NEIRFKAPALSFI
+1028 NEIRFKSPALSFI

-1047 AELRPVE
+1047 AELRPAE
-1054 AKQTDEADLMPYAV
+1054 AKQTDEADLMPYTV

-1113 ARLWARTQWKRQRY
+1113 CRLWTRTQWKRQRY

>member
-21 ALDFDGNLGAIAA
+21 SLDFDGNLNAIAA
-34 VLARLDEQA
+34 VLAQLDAQA
-43 EERGSVD
+43 EERGPVD
-50 LRIVVFPE
+50 LRVVVFPE

-116 DGTVRGFV
+116 DGAVRGFV

-138 ATWPSG
+138 ATWPAG
-144 KVAELNIGGRAVPV
+144 KVAELNIEGRAVPV
-158 GDLAFVESGTSF
+158 GDLAFVEAGTSF

-194 LDEKALYAAFD
+194 LDEKTLYSAFTE
-205 KREISEDEE
+205 REISEDEE

-221 LAVGKSGEDASTSTV
+221 LAVESGDEKAP
-236 GGISEITE
+236 
-244 ESAID
+244 
-249 KGGEIAEDSTLG
+249 IAED
-261 EGGETAKESP
+261 A
-271 TDEDDETAGNLPTSG
+271 
-286 DSETTK
+286 
-292 KTPFNEGGEATGD
+292 
-305 LPVGEVGEPAE
+305 
-316 NLPLSEDGGIAQDL
+316 EDGGFAQDLRDGENSGFAQDL
-330 AGGSD
+330 ATGEGGASAQDLRDGENGEFAQNLAIDKSGEFTQDLQND
-335 EENADV
+335 ENSKFAQDLAAGENGEVEEDLADAE
-341 VDDETSRPF
+341 DEGNAEVADGETLRPL
-350 DRPTSLARLV
+350 DRPTSTARLV

-383 TPFAIGRRERVER
+383 TAFAIGRRERIER
-396 ILAKISRRDRNLIVY
+396 VLTKISRRDRNLVVY

-430 ALDGDVRTAS
+430 ALDGDVRTAA

-451 NRVESTKTFRFLAS
+451 NRVELAKTFRFLAA
-465 KTNENAKTALN
+465 KTNERAQIAQNPQDAQSVQSAK
-476 SKELQNVETEKTK
+476 SKEVGRDE
-489 EVERGASENESAELA
+489 SENQNAELA
-504 EIIEIAQMMQDAEI
+504 EIVEIAQMMQDAEI
-518 AQTLNFDA
+518 AQTLNFDV

-542 EAALAEGD
+542 EVALAEGD
-550 VLTLTSEVCVDWGG
+550 VLTLTSEVCVDWGD
-564 EEFCELEEGLEGW
+564 EAFCELEEGLEGW
-577 ELDDDAP
+577 ELDADAP

-620 VAALIR
+620 IAALIR

-651 NGALDVF
+651 NGSLDAF
-658 PALASLDAELG
+658 PALAAIDAELG
-669 EAADAFEN
+669 EIADAFEN
-677 GDASRLAVY
+677 GDASRLAVF
-686 LSHSDDAFEPA
+686 LAHSDDAFEPA
-697 LHSALESALHSA
+697 LHSALESVLHSS
-709 VEEALLTVGE
+709 VEEALQRAGE
-719 PTQEVYF
+719 PAQEVYF
-726 GDSAHPVG
+726 GDSPLPSDFSQ
-734 EEKSAQVAEKEEN
+734 SAEN
-747 AQNAETEKT
+747 PQTRQNAEAEEAEEEVVAFEKVEGDERT
-756 GNAAESQDAE
+756 QNEEDGQDAGNTT
-766 SVEKTQNKE
+766 SQNDAICPKNE
-775 NEQDAENRA
+775 NEN
-784 FGGGAIGKEIESET
+784 
-798 DVLGELEEA
+798 DVLGELEESD
-807 GVAKILDGLGEMGKI
+807 VAEKLGKLDGTDKIGE
-822 DGLGGLPQEIDG
+822 LGGLAKESDG
-834 GENEPSEVGESD
+834 GDCEPSEVGESD
-846 RELDALFETLLT
+846 LELDALFETLL
-858 SGEPSA
+858 SGGEPSA

-909 AEFCGAKHFEFNVDG
+909 AEFCGATHLEFDVDG

-933 ADATGSPFD
+933 ADATGAPLT
-942 WTTDDLALQ
+942 WATDDLALQ

-1009 KWLIWAEKTGALLD
+1009 KWLIWAEKTGVLLD

-1054 AKQTDEADLMPYAV
+1054 AKQTDEADLMPYTV

-1079 RLDLDAAISRVRTE
+1079 RLELDAAISRVRTE

-1156 IADLQGR
+1156 IADLRRR

>member
-1 MQTIKS
+1 MRTIKS

-21 ALDFDGNLGAIAA
+21 SLDFDGNLNAIAA
-34 VLARLDEQA
+34 VLAQLDAQA
-43 EERGSVD
+43 EERGPVD

-79 LAATLAAAKS
+79 LASTLTLAKS
-89 VGPDV
+89 VGPNV

-116 DGTVRGFV
+116 DGAVRGFV

-144 KVAELNIGGRAVPV
+144 KVAELNIGGIAVPV

-188 FAAPET
+188 FVAPET
-194 LDEKALYAAFD
+194 LDEKTLYSAFNE
-205 KREISEDEE
+205 REISEDEE

-221 LAVGKSGEDASTSTV
+221 LTVGKEGEDASTATV
-236 GGISEITE
+236 DEI
-244 ESAID
+244 
-249 KGGEIAEDSTLG
+249 
-261 EGGETAKESP
+261 GETAEKSAIE
-271 TDEDDETAGNLPTSG
+271 EDDKTPESLAISEDGETATEEALSEDEKTAENLPTS
-286 DSETTK
+286 
-292 KTPFNEGGEATGD
+292 
-305 LPVGEVGEPAE
+305 
-316 NLPLSEDGGIAQDL
+316 EDGEIARCLTDD
-330 AGGSD
+330 AG
-335 EENADV
+335 EENVENAEV
-341 VDDETSRPF
+341 AADETFRPL
-350 DRPTSLARLV
+350 DRPTLSARLV
-360 VEGVLIDAT
+360 VEGVLTAAT

-383 TPFAIGRRERVER
+383 TPFAIGRRERIER

-430 ALDGDVRTAS
+430 ALDGDVRTAT

-451 NRVESTKTFRFLAS
+451 NRVGLTKSFSFPVA
-465 KTNENAKTALN
+465 KTCENGRNEQNKKGVEAEKAGEVALKAENAIW
-476 SKELQNVETEKTK
+476 
-489 EVERGASENESAELA
+489 A
-504 EIIEIAQMMQDAEI
+504 EIIEIAQMTRDAEF
-518 AQTLNFDA
+518 AQALNFDA

-531 LARLAEINADA
+531 LAQLAEINADA
-542 EAALAEGD
+542 EAALTEGD

-577 ELDDDAP
+577 ELDADAP

-620 VAALIR
+620 IAALIR
-626 FGVKLGRRQLGTRLF
+626 LGVKLGRRQLGTRLF

-651 NGALDVF
+651 NGSLDAF
-658 PALASLDAELG
+658 PALAALDAELG
-669 EAADAFEN
+669 EVADAFEN
-677 GDASRLAVY
+677 GDASRLAVF
-686 LSHSDDAFEPA
+686 LAHSDADFEPA
-697 LHSALESALHSA
+697 LHSALDSALHSA
-709 VEEALLTVGE
+709 VDEALAA
-719 PTQEVYF
+719 PTQPAREIYF
-726 GDSAHPVG
+726 GDCIDCGTSAPDNFDEYNELAVVADSETPVEAQPAELENDA
-734 EEKSAQVAEKEEN
+734 EEESDAASRPLDEEN
-747 AQNAETEKT
+747 SHNGETLPNAE
-756 GNAAESQDAE
+756 GGANPLESD
-766 SVEKTQNKE
+766 VE
-775 NEQDAENRA
+775 NEIA
-784 FGGGAIGKEIESET
+784 SLS
-798 DVLGELEEA
+798 LGENGEFDDEELNALLETVLSGAAPSSSA
-807 GVAKILDGLGEMGKI
+807 GDLRD
-822 DGLGGLPQEIDG
+822 
-834 GENEPSEVGESD
+834 
-846 RELDALFETLLT
+846 
-858 SGEPSA
+858 
-864 SATSCELWA
+864 

-909 AEFCGAKHFEFNVDG
+909 AEFCGATHLEFDVDG

-933 ADATGSPFD
+933 ADATGAPLT
-942 WTTDDLALQ
+942 WATDDLALQ

-1023 FDDQG
+1023 FDDLG

-1054 AKQTDEADLMPYAV
+1054 AKQTDEADLMPYTV

-1127 APGFPIDDYDLS
+1127 APGFPVDDYDLS

>member
-21 ALDFDGNLGAIAA
+21 TLDFDGNLNAIAA
-34 VLARLDEQA
+34 VLAQLDAQA
-43 EERGSVD
+43 EERGPVD

-79 LAATLAAAKS
+79 LATTLAAAKS

-94 VATVGLPLAFEGA
+94 VATVGLPLAFDGA

-116 DGTVRGFV
+116 DGAVRGFV

-158 GDLAFVESGTSF
+158 GDLAFVEAGTSF
-170 AVRTLAE
+170 GVRTLAE
-177 LATEAGERLDP
+177 LATEAGERLAP

-194 LDEKALYAAFD
+194 LDEKTLYAAFD
-205 KREISEDEE
+205 EREVGEDEE

-221 LAVGKSGEDASTSTV
+221 LTLEENAEDASTTPETEN
-236 GGISEITE
+236 GGISE
-244 ESAID
+244 
-249 KGGEIAEDSTLG
+249 GGEMGEEPENGED
-261 EGGETAKESP
+261 
-271 TDEDDETAGNLPTSG
+271 
-286 DSETTK
+286 
-292 KTPFNEGGEATGD
+292 
-305 LPVGEVGEPAE
+305 V
-316 NLPLSEDGGIAQDL
+316 
-330 AGGSD
+330 
-335 EENADV
+335 
-341 VDDETSRPF
+341 DETSADEAARTFAP
-350 DRPTSLARLV
+350 PASSARLV
-360 VEGVLIDAT
+360 VEGVLTDAT
-369 LGSGRVDAVLCPSA
+369 LGSGRVDCVLCPSA

-396 ILAKISRRDRNLIVY
+396 ILAKISRRDRNLLVY

-430 ALDGDVRTAS
+430 ALDGDVRTAA

-451 NRVESTKTFRFLAS
+451 NRVEIAQTF
-465 KTNENAKTALN
+465 
-476 SKELQNVETEKTK
+476 
-489 EVERGASENESAELA
+489 ELA
-504 EIIEIAQMMQDAEI
+504 EIAEATQKKENVEATEPATNVDALGLLEIARLAELDAEI
-518 AQTLNFDA
+518 A
-526 LDLFE
+526 
-531 LARLAEINADA
+531 
-542 EAALAEGD
+542 AALERVD
-550 VLTLTSEVCVDWGG
+550 LTTLKSEVCVDWGG

-577 ELDDDAP
+577 ELDADAA

-590 ATALGLF
+590 ATALELF

-620 VAALIR
+620 IAALIR
-626 FGVKLGRRQLGTRLF
+626 IGVKLGRRQLGTRLF

-651 NGALDVF
+651 NGSLDAF
-658 PALASLDAELG
+658 PALAALDAELG
-669 EAADAFEN
+669 DAADAFEN
-677 GDASRLAVY
+677 GDASRLAVFFA
-686 LSHSDDAFEPA
+686 HSDADFEPA

-709 VEEALLTVGE
+709 VDEALSTPAQ
-719 PTQEVYF
+719 PTREIYF
-726 GDSAHPVG
+726 GDCIDCGTSAPDNFDEYNELAAVADSETPVETQPVALEKDA
-734 EEKSAQVAEKEEN
+734 EEESDAANRPLDEEN
-747 AQNAETEKT
+747 GQNGETLP
-756 GNAAESQDAE
+756 DAE
-766 SVEKTQNKE
+766 DDANSPESDVE
-775 NEQDAENRA
+775 NEIASLNWGEN
-784 FGGGAIGKEIESET
+784 
-798 DVLGELEEA
+798 GELDDEE
-807 GVAKILDGLGEMGKI
+807 L
-822 DGLGGLPQEIDG
+822 
-834 GENEPSEVGESD
+834 N
-846 RELDALFETLLT
+846 ALFETVL
-858 SGEPSA
+858 SGAAPSSLA
-864 SATSCELWA
+864 GDLFD

-909 AEFCGAKHFEFNVDG
+909 AEFCGATHLEFDVDG

-933 ADATGSPFD
+933 ADATGTPFD
-942 WTTDDLALQ
+942 WATDDLALQ

-977 NRSEVACGYAT
+977 NRPETACGYAT

-1000 AGIDKAFVR
+1000 SGIDKAFVR
-1009 KWLIWAEKTGALLD
+1009 KWLIWAEKTGVLLD
-1023 FDDQG
+1023 FDEQG

-1054 AKQTDEADLMPYAV
+1054 AKQTDEADLMPYTV

-1098 IVVDDETLTGWGVRF
+1098 IVVDDETLIGWGVRF

-1156 IADLQGR
+1156 IADLQER

>member
-21 ALDFDGNLGAIAA
+21 SLDFDGNLNAIAA
-34 VLARLDEQA
+34 VLAQLDAQG
-43 EERGSVD
+43 EERGPVD

-58 LCSTGPG
+58 LCLTGPG

-94 VATVGLPLAFEGA
+94 VATVGLPLAFGGA
-107 VYKATAVLR
+107 VYKATALLR
-116 DGTVRGFV
+116 DGAVRGFV

-144 KVAELNIGGRAVPV
+144 KVASLNIEGNAVPV
-158 GDLAFVESGTSF
+158 GDLAFVEAGTAF

-188 FAAPET
+188 FVASET
-194 LDEKALYAAFD
+194 LDEKALYAAFNGD
-205 KREISEDEE
+205 D
-214 DAAFWES
+214 
-221 LAVGKSGEDASTSTV
+221 VGENKG
-236 GGISEITE
+236 
-244 ESAID
+244 SAQD
-249 KGGEIAEDSTLG
+249 GPGVLKGEIAE
-261 EGGETAKESP
+261 
-271 TDEDDETAGNLPTSG
+271 
-286 DSETTK
+286 
-292 KTPFNEGGEATGD
+292 
-305 LPVGEVGEPAE
+305 PA
-316 NLPLSEDGGIAQDL
+316 
-330 AGGSD
+330 
-335 EENADV
+335 
-341 VDDETSRPF
+341 DETSRTL
-350 DRPTSLARLV
+350 DRPASTARLV
-360 VEGVLIDAT
+360 VEGVLTDAT
-369 LGSGRVDAVLCPSA
+369 LGLGRVDCVLCPSA
-383 TPFAIGRRERVER
+383 TPFAIGRRERIER

-430 ALDGDVRTAS
+430 ALDGDARTAT
-440 RFPFVAATFAV
+440 RFPFVAATFAT
-451 NRVESTKTFRFLAS
+451 NRVEIAQTFEF
-465 KTNENAKTALN
+465 
-476 SKELQNVETEKTK
+476 
-489 EVERGASENESAELA
+489 AELA
-504 EIIEIAQMMQDAEI
+504 ESAQKEKNAETAET
-518 AQTLNFDA
+518 AQNGAEVDA
-526 LDLFE
+526 LGLLE
-531 LARLAEINADA
+531 VARLAEIDA
-542 EAALAEGD
+542 YVAAALESAD
-550 VLTLTSEVCVDWGG
+550 LTTLKSAVCVGWGDEG
-564 EEFCELEEGLEGW
+564 FCELEEGLEGW
-577 ELDDDAP
+577 ELDADAP

-620 VAALIR
+620 IAALIR
-626 FGVKLGRRQLGTRLF
+626 LGVKLGRRQLGTRLF

-651 NGALDVF
+651 NGTLDAF
-658 PALASLDAELG
+658 PALAALDAELG
-669 EAADAFEN
+669 AAADAFEN

-686 LSHSDDAFEPA
+686 FAQSDAAFEPA
-697 LHSALESALHSA
+697 LHSALESAFHSA
-709 VEEALLTVGE
+709 VDEALSGPAQPARE
-719 PTQEVYF
+719 IYF
-726 GDSAHPVG
+726 GDCIDCGDSDGGLAEPNDVAQPV
-734 EEKSAQVAEKEEN
+734 E
-747 AQNAETEKT
+747 
-756 GNAAESQDAE
+756 
-766 SVEKTQNKE
+766 
-775 NEQDAENRA
+775 
-784 FGGGAIGKEIESET
+784 
-798 DVLGELEEA
+798 
-807 GVAKILDGLGEMGKI
+807 VAKE
-822 DGLGGLPQEIDG
+822 
-834 GENEPSEVGESD
+834 SEVGVENVSFEENGEKGQDEEVLPEADAGANALESVGENGISAL
-846 RELDALFETLLT
+846 ELGSDGEINVDELNALFETLLADV
-858 SGEPSA
+858 EPSA
-864 SATSCELWA
+864 LATPRELEA

-909 AEFCGAKHFEFNVDG
+909 AEFCGATHLEFDVDG

-933 ADATGSPFD
+933 ADATGAPLT
-942 WTTDDLALQ
+942 WATDDLAMQ

-1009 KWLIWAEKTGALLD
+1009 KWLIWAEKTGVLLD
-1023 FDDQG
+1023 FDEDG

-1047 AELRPVE
+1047 AELRPAE
-1054 AKQTDEADLMPYAV
+1054 AKQTDEADLMPYTV

-1113 ARLWARTQWKRQRY
+1113 GRLWARTQWKRQRY